1 MIKKK
6 RYLLLAILWMMFIFY
21 LSHQPADIS
30 SSQSGG
36 VINLLSNLPV
46 IGGVIEYMMEIDIAE
61 FVIRKSAHMFAYFVL
76 AILWFM
82 SMYENKINLRNIS
95 TVSFVMTFLFA
106 CSDEYHQTFVN
117 GRSGEFRD
125 VLVDSTGAI
134 IGLVLACL
142 IVRYINKKKS

>member
-6 RYLLLAILWMMFIFY
+6 RYLLLAVLWMMFVFY

-36 VINLLSNLPV
+36 VINLLSSLPL
-46 IGGVIEYMMEIDIAE
+46 IGGVIEYMMQIDIAE

-76 AILWFM
+76 AILLFM
-82 SMYENKINLRNIS
+82 SMYCITKDIKK
-95 TVSFVMTFLFA
+95 VSITSFILTFIFA

-134 IGLVLACL
+134 IGLVLACAV
-142 IVRYINKKKS
+142 VRYRKNK